1 MSYSEVADPL
11 SKMDDYVT
19 KIIEK
24 ATSKQERKKSYRK
37 IKDLVDHMKPQWNRM
52 MDAVAR
58 YEKKEK
64 DLDDLVREAKERKAL
79 MKFRHVISVF
89 REIVCGK
96 LDTEWKKIHLLLHDK
111 DEVAIEDLTDVLGN
125 TFRMSMKEWDTLS
138 EIARK
143 GSKVA
148 HPTFENDEEIS
159 GLLKALPDSVG
170 DEDRGVLQKLTSKV
184 IEEWECRM
192 RLLKDDENFHTRGWR
207 RRR

>member
-1 MSYSEVADPL
+1 LSYSEVADPL

-24 ATSKQERKKSYRK
+24 ATSKQERKKSHRK

-64 DLDDLVREAKERKAL
+64 DLDDLVREAKERK
-79 MKFRHVISVF
+79 
-89 REIVCGK
+89 
-96 LDTEWKKIHLLLHDK
+96 
-111 DEVAIEDLTDVLGN
+111 
-125 TFRMSMKEWDTLS
+125 
-138 EIARK
+138 
-143 GSKVA
+143 VA

-159 GLLKALPDSVG
+159 ELLKALPDSVG

-184 IEEWECRM
+184 IEEWGCR
-192 RLLKDDENFHTRGWR
+192 DEIIER
-207 RRR
+207 RRKFC